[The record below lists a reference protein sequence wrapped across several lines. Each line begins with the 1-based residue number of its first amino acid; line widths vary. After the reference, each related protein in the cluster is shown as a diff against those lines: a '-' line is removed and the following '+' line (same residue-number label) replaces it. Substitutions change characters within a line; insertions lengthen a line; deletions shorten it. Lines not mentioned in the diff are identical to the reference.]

1 MSTRELRCPSCDGP
15 MSAVERRS
23 VVIDLC
29 RDCKGV
35 FLDRGE
41 LDKLLDAADADQAP
55 LAAEA
60 DRLGRGRDRDGDRD
74 RGREW
79 DDDDD
84 RGWGE
89 HGRGGRRRRRG
100 GLLGD
105 LFDFD

>member
-15 MSAVERRS
+15 MSPVERRG

-29 RDCKGV
+29 RDCKAV

-41 LDKLLDAADADQAP
+41 LDKLLDAADAEQAP

-60 DRLGRGRDRDGDRD
+60 DRLGSGRRDRDRD
-74 RGREW
+74 W
-79 DDDDD
+79 DDDDDDD
-84 RGWGE
+84 RGFGE
-89 HGRGGRRRRRG
+89 QGRGGRRRRRG

>member
-1 MSTRELRCPSCDGP
+1 MNVRELRCPSCDGP
-15 MSAVERRS
+15 MSPVERRS

-41 LDKLLDAADADQAP
+41 LDKLLDAAEADRAP

-60 DRLGRGRDRDGDRD
+60 DRLSRRPERD
-74 RGREW
+74 W

-84 RGWGE
+84 DERWGG
-89 HGRGGRRRRRG
+89 HGGGRRRKRG
-100 GLLGD
+100 GFLGD

>member
-15 MSAVERRS
+15 MSPVERRG

-41 LDKLLDAADADQAP
+41 LDKLLDAADAEQSP
-55 LAAEA
+55 IAAEA
-60 DRLGRGRDRDGDRD
+60 DRLGRRDRDRD
-74 RGREW
+74 W

-84 RGWGE
+84 DDRARWG
-89 HGRGGRRRRRG
+89 GDRGGRRRKRG

>member
-1 MSTRELRCPSCDGP
+1 MTTRALRCPSCDAP
-15 MSAVERRS
+15 MNPVERRG
-23 VVIDLC
+23 VIIDLC

-41 LDKLLDAADADQAP
+41 LDNLIDVVEATQQPP

-60 DRLGRGRDRDGDRD
+60 DRLRRGPNRDRD
-74 RGREW
+74 
-79 DDDDD
+79 DDNDEQ
-84 RGWGE
+84 GWG
-89 HGRGGRRRRRG
+89 GDRGGRRRKRG

>member
-15 MSAVERRS
+15 MNPVDRRG

-29 RDCKGV
+29 RDCRGV

-41 LDKLLDAADADQAP
+41 LDKLLDAGEAEQNP
-55 LAAEA
+55 IAAEA
-60 DRLGRGRDRDGDRD
+60 ERLGRRPDRY
-74 RGREW
+74 

-84 RGWGE
+84 DDDDGRWG
-89 HGRGGRRRRRG
+89 GDRGGRRRKRG

>member
-15 MSAVERRS
+15 MSSVERRS

-41 LDKLLDAADADQAP
+41 LDKLLDAVDADNRQP

-60 DRLGRGRDRDGDRD
+60 DRLGRRDRDS
-74 RGREW
+74 
-79 DDDDD
+79 DDD
-84 RGWGE
+84 RGWDGDDRYRR
-89 HGRGGRRRRRG
+89 GRGGRRRRG
-100 GLLGD
+100 GILGD

>member
-15 MSAVERRS
+15 MSPVERRG

-41 LDKLLDAADADQAP
+41 LDKLLDAADAEQAP

-60 DRLGRGRDRDGDRD
+60 DRLGRRDRDRDRD
-74 RGREW
+74 WDG
-79 DDDDD
+79 DDDDE
-84 RGWGE
+84 RAWGD
-89 HGRGGRRRRRG
+89 HGRGGRRRRG
-100 GLLGD
+100 GVLGD
-105 LFDFD
+105 LFDF

>member
-1 MSTRELRCPSCDGP
+1 MSVRELRCPSCDGP
-15 MSAVERRS
+15 MNPVERRG

-41 LDKLLDAADADQAP
+41 LDNLIDAAEADRAP

-60 DRLGRGRDRDGDRD
+60 DRLSRRPERARD
-74 RGREW
+74 W
-79 DDDDD
+79 DDDNDDDD
-84 RGWGE
+84 RRWGG
-89 HGRGGRRRRRG
+89 HSGGRRRKRG
-100 GLLGD
+100 GFLGD

>member
-15 MSAVERRS
+15 MNPVERRG
-23 VVIDLC
+23 VTIDLC

-41 LDKLLDAADADQAP
+41 LDKLLDAADAEQNP
-55 LAAEA
+55 IAAEA
-60 DRLGRGRDRDGDRD
+60 DRLGSRPYRDRDD
-74 RGREW
+74 

-84 RGWGE
+84 RSWG
-89 HGRGGRRRRRG
+89 GDRDGRRRKRG

>member
-15 MSAVERRS
+15 MSPVERRG

-41 LDKLLDAADADQAP
+41 LDNLLDAADAEQAP

-60 DRLGRGRDRDGDRD
+60 DRLGRRERD
-74 RGREW
+74 W

-84 RGWGE
+84 DNRGMGE

>member
-15 MSAVERRS
+15 MNPVERRS

-41 LDKLLDAADADQAP
+41 LDKLLDAAEAEQNP
-55 LAAEA
+55 IAAEA
-60 DRLGRGRDRDGDRD
+60 DRLGRPPDRD
-74 RGREW
+74 W

-84 RGWGE
+84 DDRRWG
-89 HGRGGRRRRRG
+89 GDRGRRRKRG

-105 LFDFD
+105 LLDFD

>member
-1 MSTRELRCPSCDGP
+1 MSARELRCPACDGP
-15 MSAVERRS
+15 MNPVERRG

-41 LDKLLDAADADQAP
+41 LDKLLDAADAEQAP

-60 DRLGRGRDRDGDRD
+60 DRLGRHDRD
-74 RGREW
+74 RGW

-84 RGWGE
+84 DERGL
-89 HGRGGRRRRRG
+89 GRGRGRRRRG